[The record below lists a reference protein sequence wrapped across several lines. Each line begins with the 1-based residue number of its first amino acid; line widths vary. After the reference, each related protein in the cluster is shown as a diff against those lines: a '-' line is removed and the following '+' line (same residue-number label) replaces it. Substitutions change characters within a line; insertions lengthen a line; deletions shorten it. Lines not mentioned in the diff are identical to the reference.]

1 MQKTLEVLFDGRK
14 RFENG
19 DVLVKR
25 ELLQSLGS
33 NITILDGK
41 LNISPYKWLI
51 PIQENYKTLE
61 KQFDEVRTSSEQR
74 KNSQISAIRSE
85 WRKREDSNLRD
96 VYKPP
101 TRFRVVRLQPLGH
114 ASTYHSTIPSICF
127 QFYPTPSIHSAVP
140 LHKPALQSQPT
151 KKPKVNSISNSFALF
166 SSHGIIK
173 LANTGELYARNNIRD
188 F

>member
-1 MQKTLEVLFDGRK
+1 MRKTLEVLFDGRK

-19 DVLVKR
+19 DILVKR

-41 LNISPYKWLI
+41 LNITPYKLI

-74 KNSQISAIRSE
+74 KNSQISAIRSV

-96 VYKPP
+96 Y
-101 TRFRVVRLQPLGH
+101 
-114 ASTYHSTIPSICF
+114 C
-127 QFYPTPSIHSAVP
+127 
-140 LHKPALQSQPT
+140 
-151 KKPKVNSISNSFALF
+151 
-166 SSHGIIK
+166 
-173 LANTGELYARNNIRD
+173 
-188 F
+188 